1 MFNRIA
7 ALVTRH
13 RRLIVVLAIIAFAVS
28 GGLGG
33 GVAAKLSTGGF
44 DATDSPSF
52 RAQTL
57 LTEKFGTG
65 SPNVILLITARSA
78 TVDDPAVAAA
88 ASELA
93 GRLQTEQF
101 EGLTMAEVISYWSL
115 PPGNPLAS
123 TDHTKGLILARF
135 PDDDA
140 TLVDFSATLKDR
152 YLTDAAGPALPAAVV
167 LRSLAA

>member
-1 MFNRIA
+1 MTRLCAADQPRRVLGPRNRE
-7 ALVTRH
+7 ALVQQ
-13 RRLIVVLAIIAFAVS
+13 
-28 GGLGG
+28 
-33 GVAAKLSTGGF
+33 
-44 DATDSPSF
+44 

-57 LTEKFGTG
+57 AQAVAVPHAFVLAESDEGRE
-65 SPNVILLITARSA
+65 LLA

-152 YLTDAAGPALPAAVV
+152 YVTDAASPITVQTSSPASANA
-167 LRSLAA
+167 SS